1 MFLAGLGKARSLPGE
16 QLSGQL
22 SRANTALSQV
32 AMDRAPMDRASVVPA
47 AGVWRPKG
55 HATLPGSVLK
65 RMARQPAEAGRPSR
79 PAKQPPVPRTCS
91 APAASAPPAAAQ
103 PAPPPLQEEA
113 PRQAPS
119 AVAPQRDSGVLPPGV
134 ELTSP
139 VRAGDCSLI
148 CNLPDLITE

>member
-22 SRANTALSQV
+22 SHANTAPSQV
-32 AMDRAPMDRASVVPA
+32 AMDRAPMDRASAAPA

-79 PAKQPPVPRTCS
+79 PAKQPRVPRTC
-91 APAASAPPAAAQ
+91 SAPPAAAQ

-119 AVAPQRDSGVLPPGV
+119 AVAPQRDFGVLPPGI